1 MLYKYRKAL
10 DTKLDDVLR
19 RYPSGTPV
27 EEQEL
32 IDAIGRECG
41 TYGINSAT
49 STWAKDIRIRLKN
62 EKGMQPK
69 DGLFTITH

>member
-19 RYPSGTPV
+19 RYNSGDRV
-27 EEQEL
+27 EDQEL
-32 IDAIGRECG
+32 IDAIGREDG
-41 TYGINSAT
+41 TIGFITDS

-62 EKGMQPK
+62 EEGMQSK
-69 DGLFTITH
+69 DGFFTIP